1 MSPWNYSSEHFYAE
15 SFLKSFANFVNDLK
29 QKYGSDFRQGF
40 ISDSS
45 FATIKRYMLKCPS
58 LTRSQFGNLTVN
70 LSEYNDAII
79 SIEDSQKLWINQ
91 VYFKQEKMDTSPV
104 AVYIRNSTK
113 PVIEF
118 NYAGHPDG
126 SLVFY
131 RNNLVDIMA
140 EFDLSKE
147 EAQEYLRM
155 LKLEETSNATTVS
168 YI

>member
-1 MSPWNYSSEHFYAE
+1 MSSWNYPSDHFYE
-15 SFLKSFANFVNDLK
+15 ENFLKSFANFVNDLK

-45 FATIKRYMLKCPS
+45 FATIKRYMLKCSS
-58 LTRSQFGNLTVN
+58 LTRSQFGNLTVK
-70 LSEYNDAII
+70 LGLYNEAII

-91 VYFKQEKMDTSPV
+91 VYFKQEKMDISPI

-113 PVIEF
+113 SVIEF
-118 NYAGHPDG
+118 NYAGHADG

-131 RNNLVDIMA
+131 RNNIVDIMA

-147 EAQEYLRM
+147 EAQEYLKIM
-155 LKLEETSNATTVS
+155 SCPKIEE
-168 YI
+168 IIK